1 MTTNTHTLQI
11 EEILELLPHRFPF
24 LLVDRVLDFEEGR
37 FLRAVKNVS
46 VNEPFFQG
54 HFPGKPIF
62 PGVLILEAMAQA
74 TGILAFKSVGKLEP
88 GELYYF
94 AGIDEARF
102 KRPVVPG
109 DQMIMEVTFE
119 KTRRGL
125 TRFKGVA
132 LVDGKVVCEATM
144 MCARSREARYVID
157 KSAFV
162 HPTAIVEE
170 GASIGANAHIGP
182 FCIVGPHVEI
192 GEGTVLKSHVVVNGH
207 TKIGRDNEIYQFAS
221 IGEVNQDLKYAGE
234 PTRVEIGDRNRIRE
248 SVTIHRGTVQGG
260 GLTKVGSDNLLMI
273 NAHIAHDCTVGN
285 RCILA
290 NNATLAGHV
299 SVDDFAIIGGM
310 TAVHQFCIIGAHV
323 MVGGCSGVAQDVPPY
338 VIAQGN
344 HATPFGVNI
353 EGLKRR
359 GFSREAI
366 TAIRNAY
373 KLIYRSGKTLD
384 EVKPEIAEL
393 AETYPEVKAFTDFFA
408 RSTRGLI
415 R

>member
-1 MTTNTHTLQI
+1 M
-11 EEILELLPHRFPF
+11 
-24 LLVDRVLDFEEGR
+24 
-37 FLRAVKNVS
+37 
-46 VNEPFFQG
+46 
-54 HFPGKPIF
+54 
-62 PGVLILEAMAQA
+62 
-74 TGILAFKSVGKLEP
+74 
-88 GELYYF
+88 
-94 AGIDEARF
+94 
-102 KRPVVPG
+102 
-109 DQMIMEVTFE
+109 
-119 KTRRGL
+119 
-125 TRFKGVA
+125 
-132 LVDGKVVCEATM
+132 
-144 MCARSREARYVID
+144 ID

-221 IGEVNQDLKYAGE
+221 IGEVNQDLKICWRTDPRGKSAIV
-234 PTRVEIGDRNRIRE
+234 TAFAK

>member
-1 MTTNTHTLQI
+1 M
-11 EEILELLPHRFPF
+11 
-24 LLVDRVLDFEEGR
+24 
-37 FLRAVKNVS
+37 
-46 VNEPFFQG
+46 
-54 HFPGKPIF
+54 
-62 PGVLILEAMAQA
+62 
-74 TGILAFKSVGKLEP
+74 
-88 GELYYF
+88 
-94 AGIDEARF
+94 
-102 KRPVVPG
+102 
-109 DQMIMEVTFE
+109 
-119 KTRRGL
+119 
-125 TRFKGVA
+125 
-132 LVDGKVVCEATM
+132 
-144 MCARSREARYVID
+144 ID

-310 TAVHQFCIIGAHV
+310 TAVH
-323 MVGGCSGVAQDVPPY
+323 PY

>member
-144 MCARSREARYVID
+144 MCARSRID